1 MNFIDRLFDSYR
13 KRLVMVFLFIG
24 LMLIIASVNNYL
36 LGDFL
41 THMTKVSDIFSLIDY
56 KVVYQTFIG
65 QFLILYLD
73 SDNIFMS
80 IISSLGMFRIASL
93 IFIIFFVGSKHEDK
107 ILKQLRLVIIFII
120 ILVMIEYLMIGF
132 EGLRALNAKDSI
144 IGIKALVTVGY
155 ILKYAGL
162 FLIIINNLAII
173 YLLAKLTF
181 NKI

>member
-1 MNFIDRLFDSYR
+1 VEFRFY
-13 KRLVMVFLFIG
+13 
-24 LMLIIASVNNYL
+24 
-36 LGDFL
+36 
-41 THMTKVSDIFSLIDY
+41 
-56 KVVYQTFIG
+56 
-65 QFLILYLD
+65 
-73 SDNIFMS
+73 
-80 IISSLGMFRIASL
+80 ISQAGN
-93 IFIIFFVGSKHEDK
+93 HK

-120 ILVMIEYLMIGF
+120 VLVMIEYLLIGF

-162 FLIIINNLAII
+162 FLIIINILAII